1 MFKGSEDLIQNPR
14 DSFGD
19 CRPSDDVGLV
29 LVFFYC
35 VIDYSKSLAIE
46 LK

>member
-1 MFKGSEDLIQNPR
+1 MFKGSEDLIQDPM
-14 DSFGD
+14 DGFGD
-19 CRPSDDVGLV
+19 CHPSDIGLA